1 MIITKRSLFSWI
13 LYGHWPLQILLLLV
27 IAASIFFRVIPLEL
41 QKRII
46 NTAIALKDAERLLLY
61 CGLYIGAVI
70 LFSSLKYAINML
82 QGYIGQKILVGMR
95 DELYQHILRLPLQFF
110 RETQPGTVMTSLMG
124 ELGAVGA
131 FLGNALAIP
140 ITSALTLLTF
150 SGYMFFLDPELALIS
165 IAVYPIEIILIP
177 LLQKRFNR
185 LNATRVDESRSM
197 SNVINEAISGVH
209 EIQGNA
215 SYRLETDKLRI
226 FNNRLFSLAKQM
238 YLYKFG
244 IKFLNNFFQDL
255 GPFLLFLVGGY
266 LTIQGQLT
274 LGALVAF
281 LSAFEKIYDPV
292 KELIAYYED
301 YQDALVRYRCVME
314 RFDVEPEYEL
324 MPTDRPVHQIMG
336 EIEVKDLEYKLDN
349 GVSLFR
355 EVSFHI
361 CPGEQLALVGFS
373 GSGKSSLALV
383 LGQLYPYHQ
392 GQVLLDGHELRH
404 LTKMDVTSNVGFV
417 AQHPFIFNGTVR
429 DNLLYGSRAML
440 VAEGEGSKRTLPSK
454 EKVIDMLRTVGLA
467 EDVMRFGLN
476 MVIPREQ
483 CEPLVK
489 HFISMRQHIRESF
502 GDKLVEAVEIFD
514 VNQFLNYSSIYDNL
528 IFADVHAAEYQPD
541 NLPHNRAFLK
551 FLNDMKLYEPLFQL
565 GLELA
570 RTTVNLFKDLG
581 EHECF
586 FSETSPMKSKSFEM
600 YKMKMERYDR
610 SGVGAL
616 GRKGRELL
624 LLLALEFV
632 PAKHT
637 IVTIPESLK
646 QNIVK
651 ARHRF
656 IQDVIGA
663 DLNTCSAP
671 LERQDAKV
679 LQQAE
684 RMGFFLHC
692 AAEYMFSHSVFENLV
707 YGNLKSDTSSDAAD
721 LMAKITDLLKKE
733 HADEVIDAGL
743 DYEVGSKGDRL
754 SGGQQQK
761 VALARAFLKEP
772 WILIMD
778 EATASLDN
786 ASQTLIQR
794 FIETELRGKSTI
806 VAVIHRLDLLPSYDK
821 ILVMKSGRVVE
832 SGKYEEL
839 MEAKGIFY
847 GLVQGK

>member
-13 LYGHWPLQILLLLV
+13 LHRYWPLQLLLLLI
-27 IAASIFFRVIPLEL
+27 IAVSIFFRVVPLEL

-46 NTAIALKDAERLLLY
+46 NTAIALKKTDLLLLY

-140 ITSALTLLTF
+140 ITSVLTLLTF
-150 SGYMFFLDPELALIS
+150 AGYMFFLDPELALIS
-165 IAVYPIEIILIP
+165 LAIYPIEIILIP

-215 SYRLETDKLRI
+215 SYRLETNKFSI
-226 FNNRLFSLAKQM
+226 FNNRLFSLAKRM

-244 IKFLNNFFQDL
+244 IKFLNNFFQDM

-292 KELIAYYED
+292 KEMIAYYEE
-301 YQDALVRYRCVME
+301 YQDAQVRYRCVME

-324 MPTDRPVHQIMG
+324 MPTDRPVHQIKG

-404 LTKMDVTSNVGFV
+404 LTKMDVTCNIGFV

-429 DNLLYGSRAML
+429 DNLLYGSQAL
-440 VAEGEGSKRTLPSK
+440 LLGEGEGGKRTLPSR

-467 EDVMRFGLN
+467 EDVMRLGLN
-476 MVIPREQ
+476 MVIPREK
-483 CEPLVK
+483 CEPMVK
-489 HFISMRQHIRESF
+489 HFISMRQLIRERF
-502 GDKLVEAVEIFD
+502 GEKLTEVVEIFD
-514 VNQFLNYSSIYDNL
+514 VN
-528 IFADVHAAEYQPD
+528 
-541 NLPHNRAFLK
+541 
-551 FLNDMKLYEPLFQL
+551 
-565 GLELA
+565 
-570 RTTVNLFKDLG
+570 TV
-581 EHECF
+581 
-586 FSETSPMKSKSFEM
+586 P
-600 YKMKMERYDR
+600 
-610 SGVGAL
+610 
-616 GRKGRELL
+616 
-624 LLLALEFV
+624 
-632 PAKHT
+632 P
-637 IVTIPESLK
+637 
-646 QNIVK
+646 
-651 ARHRF
+651 
-656 IQDVIGA
+656 
-663 DLNTCSAP
+663 
-671 LERQDAKV
+671 
-679 LQQAE
+679 
-684 RMGFFLHC
+684 
-692 AAEYMFSHSVFENLV
+692 VFEH
-707 YGNLKSDTSSDAAD
+707 T
-721 LMAKITDLLKKE
+721 
-733 HADEVIDAGL
+733 
-743 DYEVGSKGDRL
+743 R
-754 SGGQQQK
+754 
-761 VALARAFLKEP
+761 
-772 WILIMD
+772 
-778 EATASLDN
+778 
-786 ASQTLIQR
+786 
-794 FIETELRGKSTI
+794 
-806 VAVIHRLDLLPSYDK
+806 
-821 ILVMKSGRVVE
+821 
-832 SGKYEEL
+832 
-839 MEAKGIFY
+839 
-847 GLVQGK
+847 

>member
-1 MIITKRSLFSWI
+1 MITKRSLFSWI
-13 LYGHWPLQILLLLV
+13 LHRYWPLQLLLLLV
-27 IAASIFFRVIPLEL
+27 IAASIFFRVVPLEL

-46 NTAIALKDAERLLLY
+46 NIAIALKDAERLLLY
-61 CGLYIGAVI
+61 CGLYLGAMI

-124 ELGAVGA
+124 ELGAVGG
-131 FLGNALAIP
+131 FLGHALAVP
-140 ITSALTLLTF
+140 VTSVLTLLTF
-150 SGYMFFLDPELALIS
+150 TGYMFYLDPKLALIS
-165 IAVYPIEIILIP
+165 LAIYPIEVILIP
-177 LLQKRFNR
+177 ILQKKFNR

-215 SYRLETDKLRI
+215 SYRLETDKFSI
-226 FNNRLFSLAKQM
+226 YSNRLFSLAKQM
-238 YLYKFG
+238 FFYKFG
-244 IKFLNNFFQDL
+244 IKFLNNLFQDM

-292 KELIAYYED
+292 KEMIAYYEE

-324 MPTDRPVHQIMG
+324 MPTGRPVHEIKG
-336 EIEVKDLEYKLDN
+336 EIEVKDLEYKLDS

-361 CPGEQLALVGFS
+361 RPGEQLALVGFS

-392 GQVLLDGHELRH
+392 GQVLLDGHELRD
-404 LTKMDVTSNVGFV
+404 LTKMDVTCNIGFV

-429 DNLLYGSRAML
+429 DNLLYGTRAML
-440 VAEGEGSKRTLPSK
+440 LAEGEGGRQTLPGR

-476 MVIPREQ
+476 RVIPREK
-483 CEPLVK
+483 CAPLVE
-489 HFISMRQHIRESF
+489 HFISLRQLIRERCGEKF
-502 GDKLVEAVEIFD
+502 NDVVEVFD
-514 VNQFLNYSSIYDNL
+514 VNQFLNYSSMYDNL
-528 IFADVHAAEYQPD
+528 IFADVHTAEYQPE
-541 NLPHNRAFLK
+541 NLPHNRAFMK
-551 FLNDMKLYEPLFQL
+551 FLTDMKLSEPLFEL

-570 RTTVNLFKDLG
+570 RTTVNQFKDLG
-581 EHECF
+581 EYEGF
-586 FSETSPMKSKSFEM
+586 YSETSPMKPKSFEM
-600 YKMKMERYDR
+600 YKMKMERFER
-610 SGVGAL
+610 GGVGAL
-616 GRKGRELL
+616 GRKGKELL
-624 LLLALEFV
+624 LLLALDYV
-632 PAKHT
+632 PARHT

-646 QNIVK
+646 ETIVK
-651 ARHRF
+651 GRHRF

-663 DLNTCSAP
+663 DIAVCSAH
-671 LERQDAKV
+671 LERQDEKI
-679 LQQAE
+679 LLQAE
-684 RMGFFLHC
+684 QMGFSLHC

-707 YGNLKSDTSSDAAD
+707 YGNLKSDMSSAAAE
-721 LMAKITDLLKKE
+721 LLAMVIDLLKNE
-733 HADEVIDAGL
+733 DADVVIDAGL

-754 SGGQQQK
+754 SGGQRQK
-761 VALARAFLKEP
+761 LALARAFLKEP
-772 WILIMD
+772 CILILD

-786 ASQTLIQR
+786 ASQAQIQH
-794 FIETELRGKSTI
+794 FIETQIKGKSTV
-806 VAVIHRLDLLPSYDK
+806 VAVMHRLDVLPSYDK
-821 ILVMKSGRVVE
+821 ILVMRSGQVVE
-832 SGKYEEL
+832 SGNYEEL
-839 MEAKGIFY
+839 MSAKGLFY
-847 GLVQGK
+847 GLVKGK

>member
-13 LYGHWPLQILLLLV
+13 LHRYWPLQLLLLLV
-27 IAASIFFRVIPLEL
+27 IATSIFFRVVPLEL

-46 NTAIALKDAERLLLY
+46 NIAIALKKTDLLLLY

-140 ITSALTLLTF
+140 ITSVLTLLTF
-150 SGYMFFLDPELALIS
+150 AGYMFFLDPELALIS
-165 IAVYPIEIILIP
+165 LAIYPIEIILIP

-215 SYRLETDKLRI
+215 SYRLETDKFSI
-226 FNNRLFSLAKQM
+226 FNNRLFSLAKRM
-238 YLYKFG
+238 FLYKFG
-244 IKFLNNFFQDL
+244 IKFLNNFFQDM

-292 KELIAYYED
+292 KEMIAYYEE

-324 MPTDRPVHQIMG
+324 MPTDRPVHQIKG

-404 LTKMDVTSNVGFV
+404 LTKMDVTCNIGFV

-429 DNLLYGSRAML
+429 DNLLYGSQAL
-440 VAEGEGSKRTLPSK
+440 LLGEGEGGKRTLPSK

-467 EDVMRFGLN
+467 EDVMRLGLN
-476 MVIPREQ
+476 MVIPREK
-483 CEPLVK
+483 CEPMVK
-489 HFISMRQHIRESF
+489 HFISMRQLIRERF
-502 GDKLVEAVEIFD
+502 GEKLTEVVEIFD
-514 VNQFLNYSSIYDNL
+514 VNKFLQYSSIHDNL
-528 IFADVHAAEYQPD
+528 FFADVHAAEYQPE
-541 NLPHNRAFLK
+541 NLPHNRTFLK
-551 FLNDMKLYEPLFQL
+551 FLADTKLDEPLFQL
-565 GLELA
+565 GVELA
-570 RTTVNLFKDLG
+570 RATVNQFKDLG

-586 FSETSPMKSKSFEM
+586 FSETSPMKPKSFEM
-600 YKMKMERYDR
+600 YKMKMERFER
-610 SGVGAL
+610 GGIKAL
-616 GRKGRELL
+616 GRKGKELL

-637 IVTIPESLK
+637 IVTIPESLQEK
-646 QNIVK
+646 ILQ

-656 IQDVIGA
+656 IQDVMGV
-663 DLNTCSAP
+663 DVNTCSAP
-671 LERQDAKV
+671 LESLDETR
-679 LQQAE
+679 LQQTE
-684 RMGFFLHC
+684 QKGFSLHC
-692 AAEYMFSHSVFENLV
+692 TAEYMFSHSIFENLV
-707 YGNLKSDTSSDAAD
+707 YGNLKTDNSSAASD
-721 LMAKITDLLKKE
+721 LMTKITDLLTKE
-733 HADEVIDAGL
+733 HLDEVIDAGL

-772 WILIMD
+772 EILIMD

-786 ASQTLIQR
+786 ASQALIQR
-794 FIETELRGKSTI
+794 FIETELKGKSTV
-806 VAVIHRLDLLPSYDK
+806 VAVMHRLDALPSYDK
-821 ILVMKSGRVVE
+821 ILVMRSGRVVE
-832 SGKYEEL
+832 SGNYEEL
-839 MEAKGIFY
+839 MKAKGIFY
-847 GLVQGK
+847 GLVQGN